1 MKKRHSILS
10 LTSLMLII
18 ALATPT
24 SLFAQSDT
32 TSTATEL
39 KKRKAHLALSQIAF
53 DNCLSHSESEEIRMF
68 AVLTTFAFIALERLQ
83 NIIDVTNANAIYS
96 ISEHAIISDDAK
108 LSKYIALKHFYKD
121 SKRNV
126 FPALDAYLDSLVKA
140 GEIYFAPTNNG
151 SPIDPKTF
159 NPTARVI
166 VKDVTGAKAISIS
179 QYAKLVQAAKTI
191 PDSTLPKFFAGLK
204 EFSFEQYIEKVDEAV
219 IKYWDT
225 NLIPHHWFGGKGIIV
240 KQPAN
245 GPKEQIR
252 FQDYSKEYLAASKR
266 SSANLKLGIRAVSA
280 LAIGYILYR
289 LFDPLYHATV
299 NGDTLGELY
308 SVEDVQQMALH
319 DPEMLDIVL
328 DQSPLLRDIG
338 SDLYDQRGKVC
349 TDLKNLDAAYAEAT
363 KM

>member
-24 SLFAQSDT
+24 SLFAQSG
-32 TSTATEL
+32 STATETDL
-39 KKRKAHLALSQIAF
+39 KKRKAHEIFSKGIL
-53 DNCLSHSESEEIRMF
+53 DNCSHSLTSEAANF
-68 AVLTTFAFIALERLQ
+68 ALWTTVAYITLQ
-83 NIIDVTNANAIYS
+83 KLQHNIDVNNMHAMYS
-96 ISEHAIISDDAK
+96 ISEHAIISDQEK

-126 FPALDAYLDSLVKA
+126 FPVLDAYLDNLVNA

-204 EFSFEQYIEKVDEAV
+204 QFSFEQYIEQVDESV

-225 NLIPHHWFGGKGIIV
+225 NLIPHHWFGGKDIIV
-240 KQPAN
+240 KPTN
-245 GPKEQIR
+245 GPREQIR
-252 FQDYSKEYLAASKR
+252 FQDYSKKYFAASKG
-266 SSANLKLGIRAVSA
+266 SSRNLKIGIRAVSA
-280 LAIGYILYR
+280 LAIGYVVYR
-289 LFDPLYHATV
+289 LFDALIHVASNSDV
-299 NGDTLGELY
+299 LGELY
-308 SVEDVQQMALH
+308 SVEDVQLMAQH
-319 DPEMLDIVL
+319 DPEMLGIVL
-328 DQSPLLRDIG
+328 DQSALLRDIG
-338 SDLYDQRGKVC
+338 SDLHNQRGKVC
-349 TDLKNLDAAYAEAT
+349 ANLKNLDATYAEAT